1 MRDFS
6 KHKRI
11 VIKIGSS
18 SVTHKETG
26 GADLI
31 RIEKLVREL
40 TDLHNAGK
48 DVILVSSGAISVG
61 LKAANIKDVYY
72 NGDNDHG
79 DGPDEKLAIKQ
90 AAAAIGQARLM
101 MIYQKFFSEYN
112 QLTAQVLMTKRTIR
126 NDLNRYNAQNT
137 FSELL
142 KLGVVPVVNEND
154 TISTYEIQLGDNDT
168 LSAMVTALTD
178 ADLLIL
184 LSDIDG
190 LYTDDPRKNKDARFI
205 PEITDLTADVDSYG
219 KNSTGSDVGTGGMA
233 TKLKAAHIAVS
244 SGADMIIANAK
255 DLNNIHRIVAGEDIG
270 TYIHSKRSADFYL
283 PDFLEDD

>member
-72 NGDNDHG
+72 NGDNDHE
-79 DGPDEKLAIKQ
+79 DGPE
-90 AAAAIGQARLM
+90 
-101 MIYQKFFSEYN
+101 
-112 QLTAQVLMTKRTIR
+112 RTC
-126 NDLNRYNAQNT
+126 T
-137 FSELL
+137 
-142 KLGVVPVVNEND
+142 
-154 TISTYEIQLGDNDT
+154 
-168 LSAMVTALTD
+168 
-178 ADLLIL
+178 
-184 LSDIDG
+184 
-190 LYTDDPRKNKDARFI
+190 
-205 PEITDLTADVDSYG
+205 
-219 KNSTGSDVGTGGMA
+219 
-233 TKLKAAHIAVS
+233 
-244 SGADMIIANAK
+244 
-255 DLNNIHRIVAGEDIG
+255 
-270 TYIHSKRSADFYL
+270 RS
-283 PDFLEDD
+283 